1 VLEQESQSQG
11 IHDTKGDNILEL
23 EYIEEDD
30 SCTPFTFGSIRDY
43 PGTQPKTTGVRFDD
57 LEPS

>member
-11 IHDTKGDNILEL
+11 THDTKSDIILEL

-30 SCTPFTFGSIRDY
+30 SCTPFTFGSIRNY
-43 PGTQPKTTGVRFDD
+43 PGRQPKTTGVRFDD
-57 LEPS
+57 LELS

>member
-1 VLEQESQSQG
+1 MIEQESQSQG
-11 IHDTKGDNILEL
+11 THDTKGDIILEL

-43 PGTQPKTTGVRFDD
+43 PGSQQKTTGVRFDD